1 MSFFTA
7 FAVYFIIWWLTL
19 FLMLPY
25 GVRSQAEAENVV
37 PGTDPGAPV
46 NAQAAVKLLANTIVA
61 ALIFGAWYCVTHVM
75 GYGFGD
81 IPQHCPARPQRL
93 KPVSNLAQKTK
104 GRARGPA

>member
-1 MSFFTA
+1 MSLFTA

-46 NAQAAVKLLANTIVA
+46 NARLPLKLVANTVVA
-61 ALIFGAWYCVTHVM
+61 AIIFGAWYYVTHVL

-81 IPQHCPARPQRL
+81 IPSIFPQDR
-93 KPVSNLAQKTK
+93 Q
-104 GRARGPA
+104 G